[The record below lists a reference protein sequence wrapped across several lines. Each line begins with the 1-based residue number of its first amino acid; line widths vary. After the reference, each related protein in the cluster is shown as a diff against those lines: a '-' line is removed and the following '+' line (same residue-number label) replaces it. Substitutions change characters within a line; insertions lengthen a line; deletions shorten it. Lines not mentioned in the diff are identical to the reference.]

1 MILKNALPINQ
12 LPIERRK
19 FFILLRLE
27 NYTFAFMKFDED
39 CKDG

>member
-1 MILKNALPINQ
+1 LPKG
-12 LPIERRK
+12 RRK
-19 FFILLRLE
+19 LFIPPSRE